1 MALSTKPKPKA
12 PVHTKK
18 RQAGHH
24 RQTKHYAKSYWPYL
38 PMLLVVALGV
48 TVNSLWANHGVL
60 GASSDYSAATLLSTT
75 NQQRQVAKESN
86 LTIDPQLTAAAQAK
100 ANDMAQRNY
109 WAHNTPDGKSPW
121 TFLTGAGYSYD
132 LAGENLAYGFN
143 SAQEAV
149 AGWMNS
155 QEHRDNILNAGYQ
168 NVGFGVAMAP
178 SYQGKG
184 EQTIVVAEYGKPASS
199 VATIRFTVPSPAS
212 VAGASEV
219 KPAAAPEPASQLVS
233 RIQLLHG
240 GQPTWTT
247 FAVTLIASS
256 AVIVFMIR
264 HGLYLRRLLMR
275 SELYVVHHPKLD
287 FIIIAIA
294 TIGFVLTRTS
304 GLIR

>member
-12 PVHTKK
+12 PAHAKK

-24 RQTKHYAKSYWPYL
+24 RASKHYVKSYWPYL

-48 TVNSLWANHGVL
+48 TVNGLWSSHGVL
-60 GASSDYSAATLLSTT
+60 GASSDYSGETLLSKT
-75 NQQRQVAKESN
+75 NQARQAAAETN
-86 LTIDPQLTAAAQAK
+86 LTIDQRLTAAAQAK
-100 ANDMAQRNY
+100 ADDMVSRNY
-109 WAHNTPDGKSPW
+109 WAHNTPDGKAPW
-121 TFLTGAGYSYD
+121 SFITASGYNYD
-132 LAGENLAYGFN
+132 LAGENLAYGF
-143 SAQEAV
+143 SGASEAV
-149 AGWMNS
+149 GGWMNS

-168 NVGFGVAMAP
+168 NVGFGVATAP
-178 SYQGKG
+178 NYQGKG
-184 EQTIVVAEYGKPASS
+184 QQTIVVAEYGKPSSS
-199 VATIRFTVPSPAS
+199 VANIRFSVASPAS
-212 VAGASEV
+212 VAGASDS
-219 KPAAAPEPASQLVS
+219 KPVTREPASQLVS

-256 AVIVFMIR
+256 ALIVFMIR
-264 HGLYLRRLLMR
+264 HGLYLRRLIMR

-287 FIIIAIA
+287 FLIITIA

>member
-12 PVHTKK
+12 PAHNKK

-24 RQTKHYAKSYWPYL
+24 RQSKQYAKSYWPFL
-38 PMLLVVALGV
+38 PMLLVVALGIM
-48 TVNSLWANHGVL
+48 VNSLWSNHGVL
-60 GASSDYSAATLLSTT
+60 GANSDYSPETLLTST
-75 NQQRQVAKESN
+75 NQQRQAAQEPA

-100 ANDMAQRNY
+100 ADDMAKRNY
-109 WAHNTPDGKSPW
+109 WAHNTPDGKAPW
-121 TFLTGAGYSYD
+121 TFVTAAGYSYA

-155 QEHRDNILNAGYQ
+155 KGHRENILNAGYQ

-178 SYQGKG
+178 TYQGKG
-184 EQTIVVAEYGKPASS
+184 PQTIVVAEYGRPASS
-199 VATIRFTVPSPAS
+199 VATIRFTVPSPSS

-219 KPAAAPEPASQLVS
+219 KPVAEEPASQLVS
-233 RIQLLHG
+233 RVQLLRG

-247 FAVTLIASS
+247 LAVTIIASS
-256 AVIVFMIR
+256 AVVVFMVR
-264 HGLYLRRLLMR
+264 HGLYLRRLLMKG
-275 SELYVVHHPKLD
+275 ELYVVHHPKLD
-287 FIIIAIA
+287 LAIIAIA
-294 TIGFVLTRTS
+294 TIGFLLTRTS